1 MLNSISAQYICKNTK
16 NIQKSDYMDGFCLQG
31 ELDLTLFVCK
41 GITKMSLVLSWV
53 PSTQFLFTSLFISLL
68 TSIST
73 SLSVIFYF
81 FSIISSAIIGF
92 LCTAFLGICLS
103 ACFSNIV
110 DFQNRIT
117 DFAHNIHKI
126 ITCKK
131 TMNISS
137 QLHYHD

>member
-1 MLNSISAQYICKNTK
+1 MIF
-16 NIQKSDYMDGFCLQG
+16 MDGFCLQG
-31 ELDLTLFVCK
+31 KLDLTLFVCK
-41 GITKMSLVLSWV
+41 GITRMSLVLSWV
-53 PSTQFLFTSLFISLL
+53 PSTLFLFTSLFISFF

-103 ACFSNIV
+103 ACFGNIV

-131 TMNISS
+131 NEYI
-137 QLHYHD
+137 